1 MVEYLYLVFYN
12 TKTNEPEYFS
22 IFEEAKEFALST
34 ENVIPE
40 IKQIELRKNDFG
52 EVVEHTDLGVI
63 WSAGNDEQPNEEV
76 DPEFADTLEFPEN
89 FEPKE
94 TLPEDDLEEG
104 LSLLFRTDEERNEF
118 NQLTSEIGIKTL
130 GDVERFKSEM
140 GVKDMAGLMQALRDY
155 RAELGDDFEIR
166 ESAGAV
172 ENEPSEPAKESEPNT
187 PSMDHEPS
195 IEDLVEMMEEN
206 EDEVECKWCGNLH
219 PKAECKK
226 DKDLGWLCDRCQEG
240 IASREG
246 DVFDWETYPDPV
258 ERDLG
263 TKFDGGYPDPDTA
276 QDYSDALL
284 KDEALDIDLS
294 NCVESSDM
302 EIWGIRPSD
311 KENVLDAYLMQTFK
325 DVSFRGFDEEQNVY
339 DTMYD
344 TDGFF
349 TFSFTKDGNPALAAW
364 NVHILHGLTPGTLIN
379 FEDPRYEEA
388 VNKAWSKGN

>member
-22 IFEEAKEFALST
+22 IFEEAKAFALNT

-63 WSAGNDEQPNEEV
+63 WSAGNDEQPEEV

-104 LSLLFRTDEERNEF
+104 LSLLFKTDEERNEF
-118 NQLTSEIGIKTL
+118 NKLTSEIGIKTL

-172 ENEPSEPAKESEPNT
+172 ENEPSEPAQESEPNT
-187 PSMDHEPS
+187 PSPDSEPT
-195 IEDLVEMMEEN
+195 IEELVEMMEEN
-206 EDEVECKWCGNLH
+206 EDEVE
-219 PKAECKK
+219 
-226 DKDLGWLCDRCQEG
+226 
-240 IASREG
+240 
-246 DVFDWETYPDPV
+246 
-258 ERDLG
+258 
-263 TKFDGGYPDPDTA
+263 
-276 QDYSDALL
+276 
-284 KDEALDIDLS
+284 
-294 NCVESSDM
+294 
-302 EIWGIRPSD
+302 
-311 KENVLDAYLMQTFK
+311 
-325 DVSFRGFDEEQNVY
+325 
-339 DTMYD
+339 
-344 TDGFF
+344 
-349 TFSFTKDGNPALAAW
+349 
-364 NVHILHGLTPGTLIN
+364 
-379 FEDPRYEEA
+379 
-388 VNKAWSKGN
+388 